1 MKLKVGKNH
10 TPLNRKGPCILK
22 SCNLYKTVF
31 SRENLLRKELNV
43 I

>member
-1 MKLKVGKNH
+1 MKLKVVKYH

-22 SCNLYKTVF
+22 SYNLYKTVS
-31 SRENLLRKELNV
+31 SRENLLPKELNV